1 MVVEIIKIIVNLF
14 LFLTNLKK
22 ILILKDIITIFIQVP
37 KFVTVDLIREE
48 IEEKYNDQI
57 IKLDKEVKFYP
68 IKLNS

>member
-22 ILILKDIITIFIQVP
+22 LLILKDIITIFIQVS

-48 IEEKYNDQI
+48 IEEKHNDQI

>member
-22 ILILKDIITIFIQVP
+22 LLILKDIITIFIQVS
-37 KFVTVDLIREE
+37 KFVTVDLIREK

>member
-22 ILILKDIITIFIQVP
+22 LLILKDIITIFIQVS

-57 IKLDKEVKFYP
+57 IKLDK
-68 IKLNS
+68 

>member
-22 ILILKDIITIFIQVP
+22 LLILKDIITIFIQVS

-48 IEEKYNDQI
+48 IEEKYNYQI

>member
-22 ILILKDIITIFIQVP
+22 LLILKDIITIFIQVS

-68 IKLNS
+68 IKLNY

>member
-22 ILILKDIITIFIQVP
+22 LLILKDIITIFIQVS